1 MRLPCAVG
9 NTRALYSSRGAAP
22 DEPRVGQNG
31 SYGSDGGGES
41 NVNLDCMKVAELAE
55 ELEARGETRTGRK
68 AQLQQRLRAVII
80 VAQRDV
86 PRGRGEEFGEGVEE
100 GEEED

>member
-80 VAQRDV
+80 AGQREA
-86 PRGRGEEFGEGVEE
+86 GEEEFGEGEE
-100 GEEED
+100 KGEEED